1 MIFFGRLDR
10 YIFFQALAG
19 VAVAAGAV
27 CLAIILVDVVEQLR
41 NVAGI
46 GGAGTGTALKF
57 TLMRTP
63 AILEQALPFAVLVG
77 SIVTFMR
84 LSRSSE
90 VVAMRASGISTWRFI
105 GPVAVL
111 AALIG
116 IFTALVLGPVASS
129 LNTAYEEQQTA
140 LTLGG
145 AITNSQNSG
154 RSLWM
159 RDRGP
164 QQHYSINF
172 AQRQS
177 SQTSQS
183 GQFTQVTVYTFAIAD
198 SAFVARYDAK
208 SAIRDAKSW
217 TLRDVTESRV
227 GTPPIYYPT
236 ARLPLNQSAVQK
248 PSTNA
253 ESAAR
258 SIPVWALPAA
268 ARSAALS
275 GGSPQRFWLQF
286 HRKLALPVT
295 LLAMAIIAAVLS
307 LNTNRAGG
315 RAVMTAAAI
324 GAGLII
330 YFVNDLSGAL
340 ATSGYAP
347 SWIAAW
353 SPPLTALFIAMAT
366 VSFRED
372 G

>member
-1 MIFFGRLDR
+1 MTFLGRLDR

-19 VAVAAGAV
+19 VLVAAGAV

-116 IFTALVLGPVASS
+116 IFTALILGPIASK
-129 LNTAYEEQQTA
+129 LNVAYEEQQSA
-140 LTLGG
+140 LALGG
-145 AITNSQNSG
+145 TAGSDEASNRT
-154 RSLWM
+154 LWM

-164 QQHYSINF
+164 QEHLTINF
-172 AQRQS
+172 VSRDAQTFS
-177 SQTSQS
+177 
-183 GQFTQVTVYTFAIAD
+183 QVTLFTFTIAD
-198 SAFVARYDAK
+198 SAFIARYDAK
-208 SAIRDAKSW
+208 SAVRSPTAWIL
-217 TLRDVTESRV
+217 TDVTESRV
-227 GTPPIYYPT
+227 GVPPIYYPT
-236 ARLPLNQSAVQK
+236 ARLPLN
-248 PSTNA
+248 PSPVRKSEATG
-253 ESAAR
+253 EMAAR
-258 SIPVWALPAA
+258 AIPVWALPAA
-268 ARSAALS
+268 ARAAAQS
-275 GGSPQRFWLQF
+275 GGSPQRYWLQF

-295 LLAMAIIAAVLS
+295 LLAMAMIAAVLS
-307 LNTNRAGG
+307 LSTNRSGG
-315 RAVMTAAAI
+315 RALMMAAAI